1 MSKQRL
7 INIIILIT
15 LFCAKSALADGVLIP
30 GPPTAPAFTVK
41 YHRVSVTIDNQV
53 AQTKIDQVFKNE
65 ANQEIEGTYLFPLP
79 VGAVVSDFSMYVG
92 KEKVKGRMLK
102 KNEARRIYEDIVR
115 KRKDP
120 GLLEYVDRNTFH
132 ARIYPIPAHGEKRVN
147 MDYSEM
153 LKLVLERSEG
163 MDSGICRYIY
173 TLDTERFSN
182 KPLEEVV
189 VTVDVHAK
197 APIKNVYSPTHKIGL
212 SRKSDYHVQASYEA
226 FDVKPDEDF
235 ILYYTQSSDD
245 IGVSLLT
252 HREQSEN
259 GFYLLMVSP
268 KVNLGQGE
276 LGGKNVFFVLDTSGS
291 MQANNKIEQAKD
303 ALKFCLNSLNE
314 KDRFNII
321 AFNTAIESYQ
331 PELIQA
337 ESQKVKDAV
346 KFVENFESTGGTN
359 INDALLSALRAF
371 TENSSPN
378 IIVFLT
384 DGLPTV
390 GETDIPKILENIK
403 KANDKNTR
411 IFVFGVGYDVNTHF
425 LDKLALGNKAESEYV
440 RPEEHIEAKV
450 ASFFSKVTS
459 PVLSDISLNYGKVM
473 VYDQFPRELPDLFK
487 GGQLIIFGRY
497 KGSGDVEIK
506 LSGNIKGK
514 KHQFDYKVEFP
525 KRNTEHDFIPRLWA
539 ARKIG
544 YLLDEIQL
552 NGRKDELVDE
562 IVQLGKKYG
571 IMTEFTSFLI
581 DADVEM
587 GREEAR
593 RITEL
598 KFDAGNQVQ
607 KGSWAVS
614 QRQNAMT
621 LRNQAQSVKNV
632 MFDEAGK
639 QIQLQ
644 DVRYIAGKTFFYRN
658 GTWVDSTYAK
668 KQKSIQIQNFSDAY
682 FQISNAAKDLNQ
694 YLALGENVIVNYHG
708 QAIQIGN
715 EGQTVLSQRELEAM
729 VDQARR

>member
-1 MSKQRL
+1 MSQKTL
-7 INIIILIT
+7 TNIIILII
-15 LFCAKSALADGVLIP
+15 LFCAQSALADGVLIP
-30 GPPTAPAFTVK
+30 RPRTAPAFTVK
-41 YHRVSVTIDNQV
+41 YHRVNVTIDNQV

-79 VGAVVSDFSMYVG
+79 VGAVVSEFSMYVG
-92 KEKVKGRMLK
+92 DEEVKGRILK
-102 KNEARRIYEDIVR
+102 KDEARKIYEDIVR

-132 ARIYPIPAHGEKRVN
+132 ARIYPIPARGEKRVKI
-147 MDYSEM
+147 DYSEM
-153 LKLVLERSEG
+153 LK
-163 MDSGICRYIY
+163 MDNSICRYVY

-189 VTVDVHAK
+189 ITVDVRSK

-226 FDVKPDEDF
+226 SNIKPDEDF
-235 ILYYTQSSDD
+235 ILYYTVSDDD

-252 HREQSEN
+252 YRETDEN
-259 GFYLLMVSP
+259 GFYLLMASP
-268 KVNLGQGE
+268 KVNLGKKD
-276 LGGKNVFFVLDTSGS
+276 LGSKNVFFVLDTSGS
-291 MQANNKIEQAKD
+291 MQENNKIEQAKD

-331 PELIQA
+331 SKLIQS
-337 ESQKVKDAV
+337 ESPNIRDVV
-346 KFVENFESTGGTN
+346 KFVDNFEAAGGTN
-359 INDALLSALRAF
+359 INDALLSALKTF
-371 TENSSPN
+371 TSNSSPN

-390 GETDIPKILENIK
+390 GETDINNILRNIK

-440 RPEEHIEAKV
+440 RPGEQIEAKV

-459 PVLSDISLNYGKVM
+459 PVLSDISLDYGSKVM
-473 VYDQFPRELPDLFK
+473 VYDQFPREVPDLFK

-497 KGSGDVEIK
+497 KSSGYVEIK
-506 LSGNIKGK
+506 LSGNVKDQK
-514 KHQFDYKVEFP
+514 QQFSYKVEFP

-552 NGRKDELVDE
+552 HGRKDELVDE

-587 GREEAR
+587 EREEAR
-593 RITEL
+593 RVAL
-598 KFDAGNQVQ
+598 RRFDAGNQVQ

-614 QRQNAMT
+614 QRQNAMRF
-621 LRNQAQSVKNV
+621 RNQAQSVTNV
-632 MFDEAGK
+632 MFDEEGEQV
-639 QIQLQ
+639 QIQN
-644 DVRYIAGKTFFYRN
+644 VKYVAGKTFFYRN
-658 GTWVDSTYAK
+658 GTWIDSTYAK
-668 KQKSIQIQNFSDAY
+668 EQKMVQIQNFSDAY
-682 FQISNAAKDLNQ
+682 FQISNAAEDLNQ
-694 YLALGENVIVNYHG
+694 YLALGENVIVNYRG
-708 QAIQIGN
+708 QAIQISN
-715 EGQTVLSQRELEAM
+715 AGQNSLSQREIDAIIG
-729 VDQARR
+729 R